1 MLFRRR
7 QPQPLSQKLRD
18 FFWPR
23 KGFVRSVHYVR
34 KRILR
39 LTASPHAI
47 AAGVAAG
54 VISSWTPFMGLH
66 IVLALA
72 IAYLIAGNLA
82 AAALGTAFGNPL
94 TFPLI
99 WASTWEVGEVMLGR
113 GGPQQGA
120 PLDLHH
126 LLHSLD
132 LTHLW
137 EPVLKP
143 MLIGAI
149 PLAAISAA
157 VIYGVTY
164 WAVHGFQGRRRSHLA
179 IRARQ
184 RLAEALDGTASV

>member
-1 MLFRRR
+1 M
-7 QPQPLSQKLRD
+7 
-18 FFWPR
+18 
-23 KGFVRSVHYVR
+23 RSLHYVR

-39 LTASPHAI
+39 LTATPHAV

-72 IAYLIAGNLA
+72 IAYVVAGNLA

-99 WASTWEVGEVMLGR
+99 WASTWEVGEVILR
-113 GGPQQGA
+113 RDGPEKAA
-120 PLDLHH
+120 PLDLHR
-126 LLHSLD
+126 LLHSFD

-149 PLAAISAA
+149 PLAAVSAI
-157 VIYGVTY
+157 VIYGATY
-164 WAVHGFQGRRRSHLA
+164 WAVHGFQVRRRSPASAWPRRLMGP
-179 IRARQ
+179 RASDHDHRPWK
-184 RLAEALDGTASV
+184 

>member
-7 QPQPLSQKLRD
+7 RPLPLIQRLRD

-23 KGFVRSVHYVR
+23 KGFMRSLHYVR

-39 LTASPHAI
+39 LTATPHAV

-72 IAYLIAGNLA
+72 IAYVVAGNLA

-99 WASTWEVGEVMLGR
+99 WASTWEVGEVILGR
-113 GGPQQGA
+113 DGPGKAA
-120 PLDLHH
+120 PLDLHR
-126 LLHSLD
+126 LLHSFD

-149 PLAAISAA
+149 PLAAVSAI
-157 VIYGVTY
+157 VIYGATY
-164 WAVHGFQGRRRSHLA
+164 WAVHGFQVRRRSHLA
-179 IRARQ
+179 TRARQ